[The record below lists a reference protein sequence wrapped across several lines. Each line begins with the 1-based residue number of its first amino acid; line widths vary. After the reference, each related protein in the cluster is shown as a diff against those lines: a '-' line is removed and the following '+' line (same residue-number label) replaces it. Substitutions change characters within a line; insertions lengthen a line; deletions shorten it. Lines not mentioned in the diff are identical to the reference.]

1 MAMQRK
7 WMAIVGALVLGALA
21 QSAPAKKAG
30 VAVLTPAADVKWNDV
45 PGFAGVQMAAV
56 QGDPAKGA
64 HHSLLKFTAGFS
76 APMHHHTA
84 DHFVTVISGTVTL
97 TVDGKETKLP
107 AGSYFSFTGGKPHA
121 TACDAGADCVL
132 FLDARAKWDV
142 VPEKK

>member
-7 WMAIVGALVLGALA
+7 WMAIVGALALGALA
-21 QSAPAKKAG
+21 QSASAKKAG

-45 PGFAGVQMAAV
+45 PEMAGVKMAAV

-107 AGSYFSFTGGKPHA
+107 AGSYFAFTGAKPHA